1 MSDYDQFVPKT
12 STAVEPQQADSK
24 NPYSQFV
31 PKQKEEISYKSEK
44 ETEGAIGYGLVTG
57 LAGLPGETERFLGRT
72 IPETLGFKMP
82 KEKPYETVFP
92 TVKEVQDTLS
102 SMGLWDPRKE
112 HPGAVS
118 VGEFAPAVYGIGKGG
133 YEAFQ
138 GVKNYL
144 SSRKSATELA
154 DLLRTRLS
162 GLTSEQAET
171 AKTTG
176 AQSQSELE
184 RQRTIQE
191 QLAAREK
198 VAGQRAVT
206 ATTTIPGQLATEA
219 NVRQVVA
226 DRVKS
231 ASAKAMRDAQ
241 AAGLNAEQ
249 TKIAADEAG
258 RKITLAHAAIEEL
271 ETTLA
276 NRPGMTKD
284 EFGEVIRSITKKLH
298 ADAMNARANESGL
311 GQVVANGDRVKNVS
325 TKEINNYIDTVLRST
340 KDPTLRSQ
348 LSILKN
354 ELRNEVEQQA
364 IAQVVKQS
372 RGGVAP
378 ATRAR
383 RDWTNIVDA
392 DNPDAARIAPHVIKF
407 QTIANEM
414 AERLGLQI
422 TPRVNIANTR
432 RNMFGMAT
440 HDGQIFIRSNL
451 SEEEA
456 LTTFIHEFGH
466 QIDYQLLRQASKE
479 TQLAIRAAWEK
490 QFAEQK
496 KKTVL
501 ELRPISGQKYPPK
514 QQNLVP
520 RGGYYHSQVEWFA
533 EQVSRWIT
541 TDEKPTTVVEKF
553 FKNVGETWKQFYQS
567 VTGHTP
573 LASEVNSFMQANWTN
588 DLLDELL
595 THASEPTE
603 NSEYFLTLK
612 QAQSLKT
619 YIDGVLNNKE
629 FGKSAKESAVK
640 YQFSKIKTLLLERM
654 KEHNQDFVDALNK
667 WRIMSR
673 PLDIVERNGALKPV
687 IARDPVSLE
696 YKLSEAEV
704 VGRVISKSNAGHIA
718 FSRLLKEDPSI
729 KEAARLYYV
738 QELFGADTAPTQRTL
753 NLFLKNNERSLS
765 QLGLTE
771 EFSSIVNARKAA
783 QAALDEATEAKAA
796 AEAVSRSATK
806 AQVKAESKAAESKSL
821 AKRSESRLADSLKTT
836 TSAEDLAKQSA
847 ARARSIETKTKNTI
861 DKLQKIV
868 AESSE
873 TKLKYEKMVADLE
886 AAPVTDVDVEA
897 KKIINDLYNNKIID
911 IDQYKGFK
919 KDLSEIQDKFG
930 KSDRSKKLI
939 QAALRKIGLYSGLGI
954 FGSLGYFGT
963 QAVIGE

>member
-1 MSDYDQFVPKT
+1 MSDYEQFVPKT
-12 STAVEPQQADSK
+12 SAAAEPQQADSG

-31 PKQKEEISYKSEK
+31 PKQKERISYKSGK
-44 ETEGAIGYGLVTG
+44 EVEGAVGYGLVTG
-57 LAGLPGETERFLGRT
+57 LAGLPGETERFFGRT

-82 KEKPYETVFP
+82 KEKPYETNFP
-92 TVKEVQDTLS
+92 TIKEVQDTLS

-112 HPGAVS
+112 HPGAVF
-118 VGEFAPAVYGIGKGG
+118 VGEFAPAAYSVGKAGI
-133 YEAFQ
+133 EAFQ
-138 GVKNYL
+138 TIKNKL
-144 SSRKSATELA
+144 SQRKSAKELA

-162 GLTSEQAET
+162 GLTSEQAKTAET
-171 AKTTG
+171 TV
-176 AQSQSELE
+176 AQSQAELE

-191 QLAAREK
+191 QLAAREQ

-226 DRVKS
+226 DRVRS
-231 ASAKAMRDAQ
+231 ASSKAMRDAQ
-241 AAGLNAEQ
+241 SAGLNAEQ
-249 TKIAADEAG
+249 AKMAADEAG
-258 RKITLAHAAIEEL
+258 RRVTLAHAAIEEL
-271 ETTLA
+271 EATIA

-311 GQVVANGDRVKNVS
+311 GQVIANGDRVRNVS
-325 TKEINNYIDTVLRST
+325 TKEINSYIDTVIRST

-440 HDGQIFIRSNL
+440 HDGQIFIKSNL

-490 QFAEQK
+490 QYAEQK
-496 KKTVL
+496 GKTVL
-501 ELRPISGQKYPPK
+501 ELRPISGQKYSPE

-603 NSEYFLTLK
+603 NAEYFLTLK

-704 VGRVISKSNAGHIA
+704 VGRVISKANSGHIT

-753 NLFLKNNERSLS
+753 DLFLKNNQRSLN

-771 EFSSIVNARKAA
+771 EFSSIVSARKSA
-783 QAALDEATEAKAA
+783 QLALDEATEAKAS
-796 AEAVSRSATK
+796 AEAVSRASTK
-806 AQVKAESKAAESKSL
+806 TQIKAESKAAEARSL

-847 ARARSIETKTKNTI
+847 ARARVIETKTKNTI
-861 DKLQKIV
+861 DKLQKII

-886 AAPVTDVDVEA
+886 AAPITKVDDQA
-897 KKIINDLYNNKIID
+897 KKIVNDLYDNRIID
-911 IDQYKGFK
+911 IDQYKAFNK
-919 KDLSEIQDKFG
+919 ELSEIQDKFG

-939 QAALRKIGLYSGLGI
+939 QAALRKIGLYSGLG
-954 FGSLGYFGT
+954 FAGTLGYFGS
-963 QAVIGE
+963 QAVMDN